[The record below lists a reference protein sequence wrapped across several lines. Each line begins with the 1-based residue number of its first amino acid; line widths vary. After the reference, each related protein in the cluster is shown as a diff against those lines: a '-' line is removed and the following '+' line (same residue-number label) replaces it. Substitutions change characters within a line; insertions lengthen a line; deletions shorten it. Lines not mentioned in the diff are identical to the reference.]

1 MFDFKVGFTI
11 SVILALIFFL
21 YSNRIRPSILFIFS
35 AVSLIIVDVIT
46 VEELLSGL
54 SNKQIIVIFLLIIL
68 TTGIQRNIGN
78 DFFFKMFRPRL
89 SIFGFRWRM
98 MVLVGTLSSL
108 INNTPIVAF
117 MIPYVK
123 EWASQKNVSASKF
136 LIPLSFATM
145 LGGMITVVG
154 TSTNLVLN
162 GLIDQAGLQ
171 VLGYKDFLILGLLVS
186 GVGLLYLSIFS
197 DFFLPDMEEKKK
209 HIIMHLNE
217 YVIETTVVAGSPI
230 IGKTVSDAGL
240 RHLKEIFLVEIKR
253 GHAIIAAVGPDEIIH
268 EGDVLYFAGNTKGIF
283 ELILE
288 NKGLALAEE
297 SHVKNNAF
305 FNLTE
310 AVVPSGSSLI
320 GSTLK
325 DCSFRNTYKGSVISI
340 YRKGEKVIGNL
351 GETKIQGGDL
361 FLLLTGKDWRYQ
373 NSNKDLVIVTW
384 MGDIGKSKSRWGI
397 LPSIG
402 AIFFLLLGIFG
413 ILDLFIATTLGVGFL
428 FSFGVLSLDAVKKSV
443 DIDLLSILVS
453 SLAIGLAL
461 TKSGAADLLV
471 GSILESVGKESTFS
485 IISVLFIITLLLTSL
500 ITNAAAVAIMFPIAY
515 SMGTQFNFSLTPFFV
530 TIAFAASASFL
541 TPIGYQTNLM
551 VMGPGNY
558 RFTDY
563 FKIGLPLTILYTLVC
578 LFYIN
583 KYYTF

>member
-1 MFDFKVGFTI
+1 MIDFKIGFTFF
-11 SVILALIFFL
+11 VILGLIFFL

-35 AVSLIIVDVIT
+35 AISLIIVDVIT
-46 VEELLSGL
+46 IEELLSGL

-78 DFFFKMFRPRL
+78 DFFFKLFSPRL

-98 MVLVGTLSSL
+98 MVMVGALSSL

-123 EWASQKNVSASKF
+123 EWANQKNVSASKF

-171 VLGYKDFLILGLLVS
+171 VLGYKDFLVLGLLVS
-186 GVGLLYLSIFS
+186 GVGLIYLSVFS
-197 DFFLPDMEEKKK
+197 DYFLPDMEEKKK

-217 YVIETTVVAGSPI
+217 YVIETTVEVGSPI

-253 GHAIIAAVGPDEIIH
+253 GSSVIAAVGPDEIIN
-268 EGDVLYFAGNTKGIF
+268 EGDILYFAGNTKGIF
-283 ELILE
+283 TLILE
-288 NKGLALAEE
+288 NKGLLLAEE

-320 GSTLK
+320 GATLK
-325 DCSFRNTYKGSVISI
+325 ECSFRNTYKGSVISI

-351 GETKIQGGDL
+351 GETKIQAGDL

-373 NSNKDLVIVTW
+373 NSNRDLVIVTW

-397 LPSIG
+397 LPTIG
-402 AIFFLLLGIFG
+402 SLLILLLGIFG

-428 FSFGVLSLDAVKKSV
+428 FSFGVLSLDSVKKSV

-471 GSILESVGKESTFS
+471 GTILESVGKESTFI
-485 IISVLFIITLLLTSL
+485 IISVLFFITLVLTSL
-500 ITNAAAVAIMFPIAY
+500 ISNAAAVAIMFPIAF
-515 SMGTQFNFSLTPFFV
+515 SMGTQFNYSLTPFFV
-530 TIAFAASASFL
+530 TIAFGASASFL

-558 RFTDY
+558 RFSDY
-563 FKIGLPLTILYTLVC
+563 FKIGLPLTILYALVC

-583 KYYTF
+583 KFYTF